1 MEAHERGIN
10 IAFGSDTGVIDH
22 GDNASEFVELV
33 KAGMSPN
40 EALVTA
46 TSNAAEALG
55 LQASLGKLEQGYAA
69 DIIALAKDPL
79 GDIHE
84 LKKVVFVMRDGVVY
98 KMQ

>member
-1 MEAHERGIN
+1 M
-10 IAFGSDTGVIDH
+10 
-22 GDNASEFVELV
+22 V
-33 KAGMSPN
+33 KAGLSPN

-79 GDIHE
+79 ADIHE